1 MFFFIDCSTCANV
14 LHQAVSFGKRVDVN
28 QKMTQ
33 SEKLVAKHISKFVRG
48 GCKVCD
54 ALPLLLSPMTYNFTC
69 VRLGDKLRDLR
80 IAAFQTKCTSEAKEE
95 FAGYELLTKAR
106 IQNHDTFARTRHCR
120 AFAELK
126 FYLPQL
132 TQNMWNNQVS
142 VGSMGKPKSNQK
154 NLLEVKALE
163 ILLLEQCVPIH
174 WIARS
179 SRTDT
184 TNVVDDLF
192 SPLVSYT
199 MAKVNIRLS

>member
-1 MFFFIDCSTCANV
+1 
-14 LHQAVSFGKRVDVN
+14 
-28 QKMTQ
+28 
-33 SEKLVAKHISKFVRG
+33 
-48 GCKVCD
+48 
-54 ALPLLLSPMTYNFTC
+54 
-69 VRLGDKLRDLR
+69 
-80 IAAFQTKCTSEAKEE
+80 
-95 FAGYELLTKAR
+95 
-106 IQNHDTFARTRHCR
+106 
-120 AFAELK
+120 
-126 FYLPQL
+126 
-132 TQNMWNNQVS
+132 MWNHQVS
-142 VGSMGKPKSNQK
+142 VGSTGKPKSNQK